1 MCNRYNIKGTTKDVA
16 EFFRAT
22 APTLFDV
29 PSDDILPGYLAPGL
43 LLNQDGER
51 ELVPMQFAALIRQQP
66 NGPRMDDQRT
76 SWPISDRAAK

>member
-43 LLNQDGER
+43 LLNHDRDRHDSRCGWAR
-51 ELVPMQFAALIRQQP
+51 ADRVGGHLIPCAVEWWAPQP
-66 NGPRMDDQRT
+66 HSET
-76 SWPISDRAAK
+76 YL